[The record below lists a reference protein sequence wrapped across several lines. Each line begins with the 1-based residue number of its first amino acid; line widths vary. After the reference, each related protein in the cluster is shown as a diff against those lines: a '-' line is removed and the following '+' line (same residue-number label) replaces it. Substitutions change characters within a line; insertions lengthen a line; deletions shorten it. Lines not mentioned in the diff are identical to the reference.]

1 MKYSIE
7 QSEITERTEQ
17 INNFALLVDLFNNK
31 AVDRETFMA
40 ELSKIEQTDWAKE
53 NLFNQLIG
61 YCVLGD
67 AYGILKSRELDF
79 SKAYYNNEYV
89 YKEVSYYHNVQYLI
103 TRVKKEEWA
112 ALYLNAF
119 RTSCRVYLCLA
130 NAYDHLGRFCEA
142 QQYYRMALLDT
153 CNTQEVEKNQGLA
166 YANMHSFWTEE
177 EPFIVRKAQQMIRKY
192 QRFYDSLSSYFRQI
206 CSLPSP
212 SLNAPFIDYDKIQDG
227 EYEKWICQHYLRIN
241 RFNDVEP
248 DSMLS
253 LHDNVKL
260 PVIVDTSEKKALY
273 ESTFEEIKGSYIS
286 TRKILYTIINE
297 DKNSMNIEMLKMAY
311 KNFYSIF
318 DKIAMFLS
326 NYLDIKLK
334 SYEVDFAKIWNCK
347 NGDIR
352 QEILV
357 HSQNMPLLGL
367 YNIKLDVYGM
377 KTDWYVVDEQTKDL
391 KMLRNYM
398 EHKSI
403 IIKDEPMSHTEYQ
416 LTISKQELELN
427 TIRLAQL
434 VRCAIIYLCNF
445 VMHAEYDKLHP

>member
-1 MKYSIE
+1 MKYSME

-17 INNFALLVDLFNNK
+17 INKFASLVDLFNKNLVGK
-31 AVDRETFMA
+31 ETFIT
-40 ELSKIEQTDWAKE
+40 ELSKIEQIEWSKE
-53 NLFNQLIG
+53 NLFNQLMG

-67 AYGILKSRELDF
+67 AYGTLKSRELDF
-79 SKAYYNNEYV
+79 RKAYYTNEYV

-103 TRVKKEEWA
+103 SRVKREEWA
-112 ALYLNAF
+112 ALYFTAF
-119 RTSCRVYLCLA
+119 TTSCRAYLCLA
-130 NAYDHLGRFCEA
+130 NAYDHLGRLCEA
-142 QQYYRMALLDT
+142 QQYYRMALLDS
-153 CNTQEVEKNQGLA
+153 CNTQKVEESQGFS
-166 YANMHSFWTEE
+166 YANMHAFWTEE
-177 EPFIVRKAQQMIRKY
+177 EPFIVRKAQQIIRKY
-192 QRFYDSLSSYFRQI
+192 QQTFDSLSPFFSQI
-206 CSLPSP
+206 CTWPSP
-212 SLNAPFIDYDKIQDG
+212 SFDAPLIDYTNIQDG
-227 EYEKWICQHYLRIN
+227 EYEKWVCQHYLRIN

-248 DSMLS
+248 DSTLS
-253 LHDNVKL
+253 LYDNVKL
-260 PVIVDTSEKKALY
+260 PDIVDTPQKKILY
-273 ESTFEEIKGSYIS
+273 ESTFEEIKGSFIS
-286 TRKILYTIINE
+286 TRKMLYTITNE
-297 DKNSMNIEMLKMAY
+297 DGNDMNLEMLKMTY

-326 NYLDIKLK
+326 NYLDIRLK
-334 SYEVDFAKIWNCK
+334 SFEIDFAKIWNCK

-352 QEILV
+352 PEILE

-377 KTDWYVVDEQTKDL
+377 KNDWYVVDEQTKDL

-445 VMHAEYDKLHP
+445 VMHAGYDKLHP

>member
-17 INNFALLVDLFNNK
+17 INKFALLVDLFNNK
-31 AVDRETFMA
+31 AVDRETFMD
-40 ELSKIEQTDWAKE
+40 ELSKIEQIDWAKE

-79 SKAYYNNEYV
+79 RKAYYTNEYV

-103 TRVKKEEWA
+103 TRVKREEWA

-119 RTSCRVYLCLA
+119 RASCRAYLCLA

-142 QQYYRMALLDT
+142 QQYYRMALLDST
-153 CNTQEVEKNQGLA
+153 NTQEVERNQGFS
-166 YANMHSFWTEE
+166 YANMHAFWPEE
-177 EPFIVRKAQQMIRKY
+177 EPFIVRKAQQIIRKY
-192 QRFYDSLSSYFRQI
+192 QHFFDCHSPYFRQI
-206 CSLPSP
+206 CSWPSP
-212 SLNAPFIDYDKIQDG
+212 SFDAPLIDYDNIQKG
-227 EYEKWICQHYLRIN
+227 GYEKWICHHYLRIN

-253 LHDNVKL
+253 LCDNVKL
-260 PVIVDTSEKKALY
+260 PVIVDTPEKKALY
-273 ESTFEEIKGSYIS
+273 ESTFEEIKGSFIS
-286 TRKILYTIINE
+286 TRKILYSIINE
-297 DKNSMNIEMLKMAY
+297 DKNSVNMEMLKMAY

-403 IIKDEPMSHTEYQ
+403 IIKDEPMSRTEYQ
-416 LTISKQELELN
+416 LTISKQELKLN

-445 VMHAEYDKLHP
+445 VMHAEYDKHGS

>member
-1 MKYSIE
+1 MKCSIE

-17 INNFALLVDLFNNK
+17 INKFALLVDLFNNK

-79 SKAYYNNEYV
+79 RKAYYTNEYV

-103 TRVKKEEWA
+103 TRVKREEWA

-119 RTSCRVYLCLA
+119 RASCRAYLCLA

-142 QQYYRMALLDT
+142 QQYYRMALLDST
-153 CNTQEVEKNQGLA
+153 NTQEVERNQGFS
-166 YANMHSFWTEE
+166 YANMHAFWPEE
-177 EPFIVRKAQQMIRKY
+177 EPFIVRKAQQIIRKY
-192 QRFYDSLSSYFRQI
+192 QQFFDGHSPYFRQI
-206 CSLPSP
+206 CSWPSP
-212 SLNAPFIDYDKIQDG
+212 SFDAPLIDYDNIQEG
-227 EYEKWICQHYLRIN
+227 GYEKWICRHYLRIN

-253 LHDNVKL
+253 LCDNVKL
-260 PVIVDTSEKKALY
+260 PVIVDTPEKKALY
-273 ESTFEEIKGSYIS
+273 ESTFEEIKGSFIS
-286 TRKILYTIINE
+286 TRKILYSIINE
-297 DKNSMNIEMLKMAY
+297 DKNSVNMEMLKMAY

-352 QEILV
+352 QEILA

-445 VMHAEYDKLHP
+445 VMHAEYDKHGS

>member
-17 INNFALLVDLFNNK
+17 INKFALLVDLFNNK

-79 SKAYYNNEYV
+79 RKAYYTNEYV

-103 TRVKKEEWA
+103 TRVKREEWA

-119 RTSCRVYLCLA
+119 RASCRAYLCLA

-142 QQYYRMALLDT
+142 QQYYRMALLDST
-153 CNTQEVEKNQGLA
+153 NTQEVERNQGFS
-166 YANMHSFWTEE
+166 YANMHAFWPEE
-177 EPFIVRKAQQMIRKY
+177 EPFIVRKAQQIIRKY
-192 QRFYDSLSSYFRQI
+192 QQFFDGHSPYFRQI
-206 CSLPSP
+206 CSWPSP
-212 SLNAPFIDYDKIQDG
+212 SFDAPLIDYDNIQEG
-227 EYEKWICQHYLRIN
+227 GYEKWICQHYLRIN

-253 LHDNVKL
+253 LCDNVKL
-260 PVIVDTSEKKALY
+260 PVIVDTPEKKALY
-273 ESTFEEIKGSYIS
+273 ESTFEEIKGSFIS
-286 TRKILYTIINE
+286 TRKILYSIINE
-297 DKNSMNIEMLKMAY
+297 DKNSVNMEMLKMAY

-352 QEILV
+352 QEILA

-377 KTDWYVVDEQTKDL
+377 ESTFFL
-391 KMLRNYM
+391 
-398 EHKSI
+398 
-403 IIKDEPMSHTEYQ
+403 
-416 LTISKQELELN
+416 
-427 TIRLAQL
+427 
-434 VRCAIIYLCNF
+434 
-445 VMHAEYDKLHP
+445 

>member
-17 INNFALLVDLFNNK
+17 INKFALLVDLFNNK

-53 NLFNQLIG
+53 SLFNQLIG

-79 SKAYYNNEYV
+79 RKAYYNNEYV

-103 TRVKKEEWA
+103 TRVKKEKWA
-112 ALYLNAF
+112 ALYPNAF
-119 RTSCRVYLCLA
+119 RTSCRAYLCLA

-142 QQYYRMALLDT
+142 QQYYRMALLDST
-153 CNTQEVEKNQGLA
+153 NTQEVERNQGFS
-166 YANMHSFWTEE
+166 YANMHAFWPE
-177 EPFIVRKAQQMIRKY
+177 EPFIVRKAQQIIRKY
-192 QRFYDSLSSYFRQI
+192 QQFFDGHSPYFRQI
-206 CSLPSP
+206 CSWPSP
-212 SLNAPFIDYDKIQDG
+212 SFDAPLIDYDNIQEG
-227 EYEKWICQHYLRIN
+227 GYEKWICQHYLRIN

-253 LHDNVKL
+253 LCDNVKL
-260 PVIVDTSEKKALY
+260 PVIVDTPEKKALY
-273 ESTFEEIKGSYIS
+273 ESTFEEIKGSFIS
-286 TRKILYTIINE
+286 TRKILYSIINE
-297 DKNSMNIEMLKMAY
+297 DKNSVNMEMLKMAY

-352 QEILV
+352 QEILA

-377 KTDWYVVDEQTKDL
+377 KTDRYVVDEQTKDL

-445 VMHAEYDKLHP
+445 VMHAEYDKHGS

>member
-17 INNFALLVDLFNNK
+17 INKFALLVDLFNNK

-142 QQYYRMALLDT
+142 QQYYRMALQDSY
-153 CNTQEVEKNQGLA
+153 NTPKVEVNQGFA

-177 EPFIVRKAQQMIRKY
+177 EPFIVRKAQQIIRKY
-192 QRFYDSLSSYFRQI
+192 QQTFDRQSPYFCQI
-206 CSLPSP
+206 CSWPSP
-212 SLNAPFIDYDKIQDG
+212 SFDAPLIDYDNIQEG
-227 EYEKWICQHYLRIN
+227 GYEKWICQHYLRIN

-253 LHDNVKL
+253 LCDNVKL
-260 PVIVDTSEKKALY
+260 PVIVDTPEKKALY
-273 ESTFEEIKGSYIS
+273 ESTFKEIKGSFIS
-286 TRKILYTIINE
+286 TRKILYSIINE
-297 DKNSMNIEMLKMAY
+297 DKNSVNMEMLKMAY